1 MDEHRNQKI
10 TQQVERWDLYARLTP
25 TAFLVSAAL
34 LLIFDIVSQQTVIYI
49 GLVGFAFTAVVWW
62 WWAIFT
68 IKYLVTVLNR
78 TSNNLQNAAT
88 EISQISTEVE
98 KLRNETVSN
107 EK

>member
-1 MDEHRNQKI
+1 MDVRRNQKI
-10 TQQVERWDLYARLTP
+10 ARQVERWDLYARLTP
-25 TAFLVSAAL
+25 TTFLVGSL
-34 LLIFDIVSQQTVIYI
+34 FLIIFKIIDFETAFYV

-78 TSNNLQNAAT
+78 TSKNLQDTAI

-98 KLRNETVSN
+98 KLKDDT
-107 EK
+107 

>member
-1 MDEHRNQKI
+1 MDAERNEKI
-10 TQQVERWDLYARLTP
+10 AKQVERWDLYARLTP
-25 TAFLVSAAL
+25 TAFLVTAIT
-34 LLIFDIVSQQTVIYI
+34 LIVFKIIEFDTVFYI

-98 KLRNETVSN
+98 KLRNETISN